1 MARPAPT
8 LSDLS
13 PHAARLA
20 VAAILAAAVIARLVA
35 LPFYG
40 VHHAD
45 ESFQYLE
52 QANRLVFGYGL
63 VPWEYR
69 YGMRSWLVPL
79 LLAGPMKLGAAVDP
93 AGPLPILLARGL
105 AAILAFA
112 AVPAAYA
119 IGARQSRLH
128 GLIAMAV
135 IGLWYESVYFSVH
148 VLTEVLAASAFLSGA
163 ALLLRGRGRAAVIAA
178 GALMALTIVLRF
190 HYGPAAGVF
199 VAMTLGRDWR
209 RWGWAALG
217 GVAILA
223 ANAAIDLGS
232 GAAPFGWLVEN
243 FRQNIVHDRASQFGT
258 DGTFGYLI
266 QLWVQWS
273 VAAIPIL
280 LFAYLGARRYPALAA
295 AAIVNLALHMAIG
308 HKEYRFIYLS
318 VEIALILAAI
328 GSVDYARRC
337 LPRIEATRL
346 AAMLVAGW
354 IAVSLLLGF
363 TGRSAPD
370 WRANAGGFELA
381 RIAGQDPALCGIAT
395 RDMEYW
401 QSGGYAFLHRDVPLY
416 FPIVRRP
423 DGRIDFATESAP
435 AWNYLMAPPTSPVP
449 AGYAKVT
456 CRPTKAGGLCL
467 YRRPGACREDRAAHS
482 VRLQSILDRYDF

>member
-1 MARPAPT
+1 MARPALT
-8 LSDLS
+8 LPDLS
-13 PHAARLA
+13 PRAAWLGGA
-20 VAAILAAAVIARLVA
+20 VILIAAVIARVA
-35 LPFYG
+35 ALSVYG

-52 QANRLVFGYGL
+52 QAHRLVFGYGL

-79 LLAGPMKLGAAVDP
+79 LLAGPMKLGALFDSS
-93 AGPLPILLARGL
+93 GLLPIVFARAL

-119 IGARQSRLH
+119 IGAKQSRVH

-148 VLTEVLAASAFLSGA
+148 ILTEILAASAFLTGA
-163 ALLLRGRGRAAVIAA
+163 ALLMRGTGRAAAIGA

-190 HYGPAAGVF
+190 HYGPAVGVF
-199 VAMTLGRDWR
+199 VAMTLVRDWR
-209 RWGWAALG
+209 RWGWAVLG
-217 GVAILA
+217 GVLVLA
-223 ANAAIDLGS
+223 ASAAIDLGS
-232 GAAPFGWLVEN
+232 GAAPFGWIVEN
-243 FRQNIVHDRASQFGT
+243 FRQNIVRDRSTQFGN
-258 DGTFGYLI
+258 DGALGYLI
-266 QLWVQWS
+266 QLWIQWS
-273 VAAIPIL
+273 VAGVAIL
-280 LFAYLGARRYPALAA
+280 LFAAYGARRYPALAA

-337 LPRIEATRL
+337 LPRVDATRL
-346 AAMLVAGW
+346 AGILVAGW
-354 IAVSLLLGF
+354 VAVSLILGF

-381 RIAGQDPALCGIAT
+381 RIAGQDPALCGIAM

-423 DGRIDFATESAP
+423 DGRIDFAAESAP
-435 AWNYLMAPPTSPVP
+435 AWNELIALPASPVP
-449 AGYAKVT
+449 TGYAKVA
-456 CRPTKAGGLCL
+456 CRPTATGGLCL
-467 YRRPGACREDRAAHS
+467 YRRPGGCREDQAAHS